1 MDPISPQDPKSS
13 RPSWIQRRAASVR
26 RHWLT
31 LTGPAPLRWLPEG
44 VRRRALVLRVIRAG
58 WRDIMHGYL
67 SLQAMSLVY
76 TTLLSLVPL
85 LAVSFSVLKGFG
97 VHNQVQPLLY
107 KILRPL
113 GWQKAHELTDQIIGF
128 VDNVKVGL
136 LGGVG
141 LMMLIYTVLLLMQKI
156 EDALNYT
163 WHIKRGRSLGQT
175 FAIYMSVLLVGP
187 LLVFSALSIISALA
201 TDNVIDWITHRQGM
215 ETLIAWGGQVVPYL
229 ILVIAFTFVYMMVPN
244 TSVRFKPAVIGAAI
258 SAALWELW
266 GWMFAAFL
274 ANSAG
279 YAIYAAFATLFIFM
293 FWLYGSWLILLVGSS
308 IACYIQHPQYAT
320 VEPDALKL
328 SARAREVIAIA
339 VMREI
344 ATRFQ
349 SGASPWTTAEL
360 AGHIDAP
367 EPAVEWTVCALLD
380 GGLLAESGE
389 KPPKLVLAKD
399 PSVVTLA
406 EMVDVLRNA
415 DSTGCASKLKP
426 PQDVQAERLI
436 ADSEAARNAVLRGR
450 TIRSLVMDGP
460 TAGPDF
466 PPLPPAG

>member
-1 MDPISPQDPKSS
+1 MDTAHPQPENAR
-13 RPSWIQRRAASVR
+13 RPSWIARRINSAR

-58 WRDIMHGYL
+58 LRDITHGYL

-97 VHNQVQPLLY
+97 VHNQIEPLLLNLLQPL
-107 KILRPL
+107 
-113 GWQKAHELTDQIIGF
+113 GEAKALELTAQIIAF

-156 EDALNYT
+156 ENALNYT
-163 WHIKRGRSLGQT
+163 WHIKRSRSLGQT

-187 LLVFSALSIISALA
+187 LLVFGALSLISVLA
-201 TDNVIDWITHRQGM
+201 SDSFVYWVTHRPGI
-215 ETLIAWGGQVVPYL
+215 ETAIEWGGQLVPYV
-229 ILVIAFTFVYMMVPN
+229 ILVVAFTFVYMMVPN
-244 TSVRFKPAVIGAAI
+244 TRVRFKPALIGAAV

-279 YAIYAAFATLFIFM
+279 YAIYAAFASLFIFM

-308 IACYIQHPQYAT
+308 IACYLQHPQYAT

-328 SARAREVIAIA
+328 SARAREIIAIA

-344 ATRFQ
+344 AQRFQ
-349 SGASPWTTAEL
+349 AGQQPWTAQEL
-360 AGHIDAP
+360 ARHLDAP
-367 EPAVEWTVCALLD
+367 EPAVEWTVCALLA
-380 GGLLAESGE
+380 GGLLAEAGE
-389 KPPKLVLAKD
+389 NPPRLMLARD
-399 PSVVTLA
+399 PAVVTLA
-406 EMVDVLRNA
+406 DMVTVLRDA
-415 DSTGCASKLKP
+415 DSNGAPSRLRP
-426 PQDVQAERLI
+426 PEDAQAARLI
-436 ADSEAARNAVLRGR
+436 AESEQARDRVLR
-450 TIRSLVMDGP
+450 TQTVRSLIAEPRPPALDY
-460 TAGPDF
+460 
-466 PPLPPAG
+466 PPLPPAP

>member
-1 MDPISPQDPKSS
+1 MDAINPDGDDAK
-13 RPSWIQRRAASVR
+13 RPGWAKRRASSAR
-26 RHWLT
+26 RQWLD

-44 VRRRALVLRVIRAG
+44 VRRRALIFRVLRAG
-58 WRDIMHGYL
+58 WRDLIHGYL

-76 TTLLSLVPL
+76 TTLLSLVPM

-97 VHNQVQPLLY
+97 VHNQIQPLLY
-107 KILRPL
+107 NVLRPL
-113 GWQKAHELTDQIIGF
+113 GWQKAHELGDQIIAF

-141 LMMLIYTVLLLMQKI
+141 LLMLIYTVLLLMQKI

-187 LLVFSALSIISALA
+187 LLVFGALSLISALA
-201 TDNVIDWITHRQGM
+201 TDSVVDWLSHRQGYD
-215 ETLIAWGGQVVPYL
+215 TAIAWGGQLLPYL
-229 ILVIAFTFVYMMVPN
+229 LLVTAFTFVYMMVPN
-244 TSVRFKPAVIGAAI
+244 TAVRFRPALTGAAI

-274 ANSAG
+274 ANSSG

-328 SARAREVIAIA
+328 SARAREVIGIA
-339 VMREI
+339 VMREV
-344 ATRFQ
+344 ALRFRA
-349 SGASPWTTAEL
+349 GAPGWTVTEL
-360 AGHIDAP
+360 ANHIDAP
-367 EPAVEWTVCALLD
+367 DPAVEWTVCALLA

-389 KPPKLVLAKD
+389 KPSRLMPARD
-399 PSVVTLA
+399 PAAVTLA
-406 EMVDVLRNA
+406 DMVAVLREA
-415 DSTGCASKLKP
+415 DSTGTPSRLKP
-426 PQDVQAERLI
+426 PEDPQAARLI
-436 ADSEAARNAVLRGR
+436 EESEKARDAVLRGQ
-450 TIRSLVMDGP
+450 TISSLIGGP
-460 TAGPDF
+460 NAPPEAY
-466 PPLPPAG
+466 PPLPPAP

>member
-1 MDPISPQDPKSS
+1 VDGTDPKTEAEP
-13 RPSWIQRRAASVR
+13 RPSWLRRRAASLR
-26 RHWLT
+26 RHWLN
-31 LTGPAPLRWLPEG
+31 LTGPAPLRWLPED
-44 VRRRALVLRVIRAG
+44 VRRQALVLRVIRAG
-58 WRDIMHGYL
+58 ARDITHGYL

-76 TTLLSLVPL
+76 TTLLSLVPM

-97 VHNQVQPLLY
+97 VHNQLEPLLQRT
-107 KILRPL
+107 LRPL
-113 GWQKAHELTDQIIGF
+113 GWQKAHELTEQIMGF

-175 FAIYMSVLLVGP
+175 FAVYMSVLLVGP
-187 LLVFSALSIISALA
+187 LLVFGALSLISALA
-201 TDNVIDWITHRQGM
+201 TDSVLAWLSQWPGV
-215 ETLIAWGGQVVPYL
+215 ETAVEVGGRFLPYA
-229 ILVIAFTFVYMMVPN
+229 ILLTAFTFVYMMVPN
-244 TSVRFKPAVIGAAI
+244 TRVRFKPALIGAAI
-258 SAALWELW
+258 AAALWQLW

-308 IACYIQHPQYAT
+308 IACYLQHPQYAT

-328 SARAREVIAIA
+328 SARDREIIAIA
-339 VMREI
+339 IMREV
-344 ATRFQ
+344 AERFRD
-349 SGASPWTTAEL
+349 GAAPWTAAEL
-360 AGHIDAP
+360 AEHIDAP
-367 EPAVEWTVCALLD
+367 EPAVEWTVCALLA
-380 GGLLAESGE
+380 GGLLTESGE
-389 KPPKLVLAKD
+389 KPTRVMLARD

-406 EMVDVLRNA
+406 DMVAVLRHA
-415 DSTGCASKLKP
+415 DSTGTPSRLNP
-426 PQDVQAERLI
+426 PEDEQAARLI
-436 ADSEAARNAVLRGR
+436 EESERARDDVLRR
-450 TIRSLVMDGP
+450 QTIRSLIEP
-460 TAGPDF
+460 AGVAGADY

>member
-1 MDPISPQDPKSS
+1 MDATDPETAGTEQPGWAK
-13 RPSWIQRRAASVR
+13 RRATKAKH
-26 RHWLT
+26 HWLV

-44 VRRRALVLRVIRAG
+44 VRRRALFFRVLRAG
-58 WRDIMHGYL
+58 WRDLIHGYL

-97 VHNQVQPLLY
+97 VHNQIQPLLY
-107 KILRPL
+107 NVLRPL
-113 GWQKAHELTDQIIGF
+113 GWEKAHELGDQIIAF

-141 LMMLIYTVLLLMQKI
+141 LLMLIYTVLLLMQKI

-187 LLVFSALSIISALA
+187 LLVFSAISLTSALA
-201 TDNVIDWITHRQGM
+201 TDGIVDWLTHRQGY
-215 ETLIAWGGQVVPYL
+215 ETAIEIGGQLLPYL
-229 ILVIAFTFVYMMVPN
+229 LLVTAFTFVYMMVPN
-244 TSVRFKPAVIGAAI
+244 TKVHFKPALIGAAI
-258 SAALWELW
+258 AAALWELW

-320 VEPDALKL
+320 VDPDALRL

-344 ATRFQ
+344 AARFR
-349 SGASPWTTAEL
+349 SGAPAWTADDL
-360 AGHIDAP
+360 AAHIDAP
-367 EPAVEWTVCALLD
+367 DPAVEWTVCALLE

-389 KPPKLVLAKD
+389 KPIRLMLAKD
-399 PSVVTLA
+399 PSVITLA
-406 EMVDVLRNA
+406 EMVAVLRNA
-415 DSTGCASKLKP
+415 DSTGTPSKLKP
-426 PQDVQAERLI
+426 PEDAQATRLI
-436 ADSEAARNAVLRGR
+436 EESERARDSVLSAQTVSDLVDAPDAPREAPAV
-450 TIRSLVMDGP
+450 
-460 TAGPDF
+460 
-466 PPLPPAG
+466 PPAG

>member
-1 MDPISPQDPKSS
+1 VDAASPDSPDAR
-13 RPSWIQRRAASVR
+13 RPSWARRRVASAK

-44 VRRRALVLRVIRAG
+44 VRRRALVLRVLRAG
-58 WRDIMHGYL
+58 WRDLVHGHL

-107 KILRPL
+107 NVLRPL
-113 GWQKAHELTDQIIGF
+113 GWQKAHELGDQIIAF

-141 LMMLIYTVLLLMQKI
+141 LLMLIYTVLLLMQKI
-156 EDALNYT
+156 EDALNYS

-175 FAIYMSVLLVGP
+175 FAIYLSVLLVGP
-187 LLVFSALSIISALA
+187 LLVFGAISLISALA
-201 TDNVIDWITHRQGM
+201 TDSVIDWLAHRQGY
-215 ETLIAWGGQVVPYL
+215 ETAIAWGGQLVPYV
-229 ILVIAFTFVYMMVPN
+229 ILVVAFTFVYMMVPN
-244 TSVRFKPAVIGAAI
+244 TSVRFKPALIGASI

-328 SARAREVIAIA
+328 SARAREIIAVA

-344 ATRFQ
+344 ASRFQ
-349 SGASPWTTAEL
+349 AGAPSWTVAEL
-360 AGHIDAP
+360 ANHIDAP
-367 EPAVEWTVCALLD
+367 DPAVEWTVCALLA
-380 GGLLAESGE
+380 GGLLCESGK
-389 KPPKLVLAKD
+389 KPTRLMLAKD

-406 EMVDVLRNA
+406 DMVTVLRDA
-415 DSTGCASKLKP
+415 DSTGTPSKLKP
-426 PQDVQAERLI
+426 PEDPQATKLIEESER
-436 ADSEAARNAVLRGR
+436 ARDEVLRGQ
-450 TIRSLVMDGP
+450 TIKSLID
-460 TAGPDF
+460 APDA
-466 PPLPPAG
+466 PPFSYPVVPPAP

>member
-1 MDPISPQDPKSS
+1 MDADNPETAESGG
-13 RPSWIQRRAASVR
+13 PSWARRRAASAK

-44 VRRRALVLRVIRAG
+44 VRRRALVLRVLRAG
-58 WRDIMHGYL
+58 WRDLIHGYL

-97 VHNQVQPLLY
+97 VHYQVQPLLY
-107 KILRPL
+107 NVLRPL
-113 GWQKAHELTDQIIGF
+113 GWQKAHELGDQIIGF

-141 LMMLIYTVLLLMQKI
+141 LLMLIYTVLLLMQKI

-187 LLVFSALSIISALA
+187 LLVFGAISLISALA
-201 TDNVIDWITHRQGM
+201 TDSFVDWLTHRPGM
-215 ETLIAWGGQVVPYL
+215 ETAIQWGGQLVPYL
-229 ILVIAFTFVYMMVPN
+229 ILVVAFTFVYMMVPN
-244 TSVRFKPAVIGAAI
+244 TSVRFRPALIGAAI

-328 SARAREVIAIA
+328 SARAREIIAIA

-344 ATRFQ
+344 ASRFQ
-349 SGASPWTTAEL
+349 AGAPAWTVAEL
-360 AGHIDAP
+360 ANHIDAP
-367 EPAVEWTVCALLD
+367 DPAVEWTVCALLA
-380 GGLLAESGE
+380 GGLLCEGGE
-389 KPPKLVLAKD
+389 KPTRLMLAKD
-399 PSVVTLA
+399 PSVITLA
-406 EMVDVLRNA
+406 DMVTVLRDA
-415 DSTGCASKLKP
+415 DSTGTPSKLKP
-426 PQDVQAERLI
+426 PEDIQATRLI
-436 ADSEAARNAVLRGR
+436 EESEQARDDVLRGQ
-450 TIRSLVMDGP
+450 TIRSLID
-460 TAGPDF
+460 APDA
-466 PPLPPAG
+466 PPSSYPVVPPAP

>member
-1 MDPISPQDPKSS
+1 MQSS
-13 RPSWIQRRAASVR
+13 KPWKAESKPPSWIRRRAASAK

-44 VRRRALVLRVIRAG
+44 VRRRALVLRVLRAS
-58 WRDIMHGYL
+58 WRDLVHGHL

-107 KILRPL
+107 NVLRPL
-113 GWQKAHELTDQIIGF
+113 GWEKAHELADQIIGF

-141 LMMLIYTVLLLMQKI
+141 LLMLIYTVLLLMQKI

-163 WHIKRGRSLGQT
+163 WHIKRGRSLRQT
-175 FAIYMSVLLVGP
+175 FAVYLSVLLIGP
-187 LLVFSALSIISALA
+187 LLVFGAISVISALA
-201 TDNVIDWITHRQGM
+201 SDSLIEWVTHQSGM
-215 ETLIAWGGQVVPYL
+215 ETVIAWGGQFVPYV
-229 ILVIAFTFVYMMVPN
+229 ILVVAFTFIYMMVPN
-244 TSVRFKPAVIGAAI
+244 TGVRFKPALIGAAI

-293 FWLYGSWLILLVGSS
+293 FWLYGSWLILLLGSS

-328 SARAREVIAIA
+328 SARAREIIAIA

-344 ATRFQ
+344 ANHFKT
-349 SGASPWTTAEL
+349 GAPGWTVAAL
-360 AGHIDAP
+360 AKRIDAP
-367 EPAVEWTVCALLD
+367 DPAVEWTVCALLE
-380 GGLLAESGE
+380 GGLLFESGE
-389 KPPKLVLAKD
+389 KPTRLMLAKD

-406 EMVDVLRNA
+406 EMVAVLRDA
-415 DSTGCASKLKP
+415 DSTGRPSRLKP
-426 PQDVQAERLI
+426 PEDPQANGLIEESERARDV
-436 ADSEAARNAVLRGR
+436 VLRGR
-450 TIRSLVMDGP
+450 TIRSLID
-460 TAGPDF
+460 APDT
-466 PPLPPAG
+466 PPPGDAPPAP

>member
-1 MDPISPQDPKSS
+1 MDATNPEKDDGPGWAKRASS
-13 RPSWIQRRAASVR
+13 AKRTWQ
-26 RHWLT
+26 T
-31 LTGPAPLRWLPEG
+31 LTGPAPLRWLPEP
-44 VRRRALVLRVIRAG
+44 VRRKALILRVLRAG
-58 WRDIMHGYL
+58 WRDLIHGYL

-97 VHNQVQPLLY
+97 VHNQIQPLLY
-107 KILRPL
+107 NVLRPL
-113 GWQKAHELTDQIIGF
+113 GWEKAHELGDQIIAF

-141 LMMLIYTVLLLMQKI
+141 LLMLIYTVLLLMQKI

-187 LLVFSALSIISALA
+187 LLVFGAISMTSALA
-201 TDNVIDWITHRQGM
+201 TDTVVDWLSHRQGY
-215 ETLIAWGGQVVPYL
+215 ETAVEIGGQLVPYL
-229 ILVIAFTFVYMMVPN
+229 LLVTAFTFVYMMVPN
-244 TSVRFKPAVIGAAI
+244 TSVRFKPALIGAAI
-258 SAALWELW
+258 AAALWELW

-308 IACYIQHPQYAT
+308 IACYLQHPQYAT

-339 VMREI
+339 IMREI
-344 ATRFQ
+344 AGRFR
-349 SGASPWTTAEL
+349 SGAPGWTAAEL
-360 AGHIDAP
+360 AAHIDAP
-367 EPAVEWTVCALLD
+367 DPAVEWTVCALLS
-380 GGLLAESGE
+380 GGLLFESGG
-389 KPPKLVLAKD
+389 KPTRLMLAKD
-399 PSVVTLA
+399 PSTVTLA
-406 EMVDVLRNA
+406 DMVAVLREA
-415 DSTGCASKLKP
+415 DSTGTPSKLKP
-426 PQDVQAERLI
+426 PEDPQAARLI
-436 ADSEAARNAVLRGR
+436 EESERARDEVLRR
-450 TIRSLVMDGP
+450 QTINSLLVEPAD
-460 TAGPDF
+460 AAPDY
-466 PPLPPAG
+466 PPLPPAP